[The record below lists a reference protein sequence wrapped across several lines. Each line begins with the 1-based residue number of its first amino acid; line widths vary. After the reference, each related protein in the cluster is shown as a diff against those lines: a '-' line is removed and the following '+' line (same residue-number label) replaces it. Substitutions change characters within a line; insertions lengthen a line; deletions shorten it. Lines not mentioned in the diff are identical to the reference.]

1 MTDVKTLLI
10 VDDSQTSR
18 QILRSRFGKLRK
30 GWLIYDSD
38 NGLDA
43 INMIELIKPD
53 FVTMDV
59 NMPNMSGLEAADKI
73 AMLNPAIRIAVV
85 TANIQESVHQHVLD
99 RGYCFIEKP
108 ICELSIPNALAF
120 FEG

>member
-43 INMIELIKPD
+43 INMIDLIKPD

-59 NMPNMSGLEAADKI
+59 NMPQMSGLEAADKI
-73 AMLNPAIRIAVV
+73 AMINPAIRIAVV
-85 TANIQESVHQHVLD
+85 TANIQESVHQHVRD

-108 ICELSIPNALAF
+108 ICEMSIPTALAF